1 MKREQ
6 FVRLLR
12 KECKALGWEL
22 EVDTK
27 LGKGS
32 HYRITA
38 NGRKTTLKS
47 GELSPVYM
55 DIVRGQL
62 GLK

>member
-1 MKREQ
+1 MKRDQ
-6 FVRLLR
+6 FIRVLR

-22 EVDTK
+22 VVDTR

-32 HYRITA
+32 HYRIES
-38 NGRKTTLKS
+38 NGKRTTLKS
-47 GELSPVYM
+47 GDLSEVYM
-55 DIVRGQL
+55 EIVRKQL